1 MEQYTNWNS
10 SYIYRKIYL
19 NDGTHKEFTNYFS
32 WNETKCITAGHTSSH
47 EQLLPMAQEDVCLIQ
62 TKIPPAYD
70 IEVHGIFDI
79 NERPLCKLVSKY
91 MDERKPR
98 IFLRTSRL
106 NYFSLV
112 SINVTVRQ
120 ATQVDRR
127 TVVNSPMFENYWY
140 CNRGIHMLFENN
152 KTTKCLCPPSYFGE
166 RCQWEN
172 QRISLTIQLIY
183 RTSTFGMSVFQV
195 IIMLIDEQR
204 QITSYHEQ
212 ITYVPKRDCK
222 TKFNIYLLYP
232 DQPKNSSANYSIH
245 IDIFDKIGTRTIRCR
260 TIRRN
265 DIIQLQL
272 TIFS

>member
-79 NERPLCKLVSKY
+79 NERPLCKLFLLMSLFDKLLKLTE
-91 MDERKPR
+91 ER
-98 IFLRTSRL
+98 L
-106 NYFSLV
+106 
-112 SINVTVRQ
+112 SIHQ
-120 ATQVDRR
+120 CLK
-127 TVVNSPMFENYWY
+127 NYWY